1 MTAALRELDSLPGVA
16 GPPFAG
22 SFFDARRDPLELFE
36 RAARHGGDAACL
48 RFGPYRYLTLHSPE
62 AIRHVFVENARAYH
76 KSPSYRGLKM
86 VLGNGLITSE
96 GDFWKRQRR
105 LAQPAFHREGL
116 TGFVDAMVRDTQDM
130 LDGWRRDGDG
140 AFDLHDAMMRLTL
153 RIVGHTLF
161 STDVQADAGAVGA
174 AFAVAIKRADDE
186 SVALINLPTWL
197 PLPSNRRFRK
207 ALATL
212 DGLVHRIIGERRAMP
227 EAERP
232 ADLLSMLMAA
242 KDDDGAGM
250 SDAQLRDEVMSM
262 VGAGHETT
270 ANALAWTFHLLGDHA
285 EVADRVADEARAACG
300 DRAPTLGDLPKLTYT
315 KRVVEESMRLRPPVW
330 VMERVAIEDDVVCGI
345 RVAKGTLIGASP
357 WCLHRDPRHWS
368 DPERFDPDRFLP
380 EAVEARARYTYLP
393 FGAGPRVCIGN
404 GFAMM
409 EAQLLLA
416 MIAREHRLERAP
428 WHTVKAEA
436 TITLR
441 PKDGMTMIRRRRHAA
456 V

>member
-1 MTAALRELDSLPGVA
+1 MTAPRELDSLPGVE
-16 GPPFAG
+16 GVPIAG
-22 SFFDARRDPLELFE
+22 SFFDARRDPLELFD
-36 RAARHGGDAACL
+36 RAARHGGDGACL
-48 RFGPYRYLTLHSPE
+48 RFGPYRYLLLHSPE

-76 KSPSYRGLKM
+76 KSPSYRGLAM

-105 LAQPAFHREGL
+105 LAQPAFHRERL
-116 TGFVDAMVRDTQDM
+116 AGFVEAMVRDTRDM

-140 AFDLHDAMMRLTL
+140 PFDLHDDMMRLTL

-174 AFAVAIKRADDE
+174 AFAVALERANDE
-186 SVALINLPTWL
+186 SISLVNVPTWL
-197 PLPSNRRFRK
+197 PLPGNRRFKK

-212 DGLVHRIIGERRAMP
+212 DGLVHRIIAERRALP
-227 EAERP
+227 EGGRP
-232 ADLLSMLMAA
+232 NDLLSMLMAA
-242 KDDDGAGM
+242 RDDDGAGM
-250 SDAQLRDEVMSM
+250 SDGQLRDEVMSL

-285 EVADRVADEARAACG
+285 EVAERVADEARAVCG
-300 DRAPTLGDLPKLTYT
+300 DRVPALGDLPKLEYT

-330 VMERVAIEDDVVCGI
+330 VMERVAIEDDVVRGI
-345 RVAKGTLIGASP
+345 RVPKGTLLAAAP

-368 DPERFDPDRFLP
+368 DPERFDPERFLP
-380 EAVEARARYTYLP
+380 EAVEARGRYTYLP

-428 WHTVKAEA
+428 WRAVTPDPS
-436 TITLR
+436 ITLR
-441 PKDGMTMIRRRRHAA
+441 PKGGMTMIRRRRSAA